1 MPELSPG
8 AVTLIMAV
16 LGLAFP
22 ALMVWLYRLADNLR
36 RIESESKDRD
46 QKLEV
51 MVLKDIPSKEDW
63 NRMVSEIGNLTT
75 KVDGLVRDV
84 VMLMAQSKGQ

>member
-1 MPELSPG
+1 MPELSPS
-8 AVTLIMAV
+8 AVTLIMAL
-16 LGLAFP
+16 LGLVFP
-22 ALMVWLYRLADNLR
+22 ALMVWLYRLSDSLR

-51 MVLKDIPSKEDW
+51 MVLRDIPSKEDW
-63 NRMVSEIGNLTT
+63 NRMVTEIGNLTT

-84 VMLMAQSKGQ
+84 VMLMAQKGAQ